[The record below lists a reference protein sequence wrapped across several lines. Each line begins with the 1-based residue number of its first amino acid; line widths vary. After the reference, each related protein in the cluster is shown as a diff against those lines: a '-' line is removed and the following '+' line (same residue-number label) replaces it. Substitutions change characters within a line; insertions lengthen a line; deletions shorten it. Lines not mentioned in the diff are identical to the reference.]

1 MIKYTQDHEWI
12 SVEAQ
17 DPGVAIIGITK
28 HASELLGDVV
38 FVDLPIVGKT
48 FAKNDS
54 LAVVE
59 SVKAASD
66 VYCPI
71 SGEVIEINEDL
82 SANPEIV
89 NADANSTWFVKIVMK
104 DDSEFHGSNT
114 LMTLEEYQRFINE
127 DK

>member
-17 DPGVAIIGITK
+17 DPSVAIIGITQ

-38 FVDLPIVGKT
+38 FVDLPIVGAM
-48 FAKNDS
+48 FAKSDS

-66 VYCPI
+66 VYCPV
-71 SGEVIEINEDL
+71 SGEVLAVNEDL
-82 SANPEIV
+82 SSNPETV
-89 NADANSTWFVKIVMK
+89 NADANSTWFVKILMK
-104 DDSEFHGSNT
+104 DDAEFHGSNT
-114 LMTLEEYQRFINE
+114 LMTLEEYQEFIS
-127 DK
+127 